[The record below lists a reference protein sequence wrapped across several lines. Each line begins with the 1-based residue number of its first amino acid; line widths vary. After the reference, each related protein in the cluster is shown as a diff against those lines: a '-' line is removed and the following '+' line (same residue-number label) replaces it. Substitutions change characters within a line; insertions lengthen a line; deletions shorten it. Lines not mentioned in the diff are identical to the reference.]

1 MANILYVDDR
11 HESSEF
17 IEWLDKTDVEYEI
30 RYKCEAEG
38 KRLPLLVL
46 GGKELNYKKAK
57 RYLKE
62 RVIE

>member
-1 MANILYVDDR
+1 MNILYVDDR
-11 HESSEF
+11 HESSEL
-17 IEWLDKTDVEYEI
+17 IELLDKTDVGCEI

-46 GGKELNYKKAK
+46 DGKELNYKKAK

>member
-1 MANILYVDDR
+1 MNILYVDDR
-11 HESSEF
+11 HESSEL

-30 RYKCEAEG
+30 RYKCEAGG

-46 GGKELNYKKAK
+46 DGKELNYKKAK

>member
-1 MANILYVDDR
+1 MVNILYIDDR

-17 IEWLDKTDVEYEI
+17 IKLLDETDVEYEI

-38 KRLPLLVL
+38 KCLPLLVL
-46 GGKELNYKKAK
+46 DGKELNYKKAK

>member
-1 MANILYVDDR
+1 MNILYADDR
-11 HESSEF
+11 HESSEL

-30 RYKCEAEG
+30 RHKCEAEG

-46 GGKELNYKKAK
+46 DGKELNYKKAK

>member
-11 HESSEF
+11 HESSEL
-17 IEWLDKTDVEYEI
+17 IELLDKTDVGYEI
-30 RYKCEAEG
+30 HYKCEAEG

-46 GGKELNYKKAK
+46 NGKELNYKKAK